1 MSQPDKVLSMPP
13 IVLIGASGQ
22 LGTDLQREFPLS
34 RELVPLTH
42 SQLDILQPTRV
53 AAVLDELRPEVIVN
67 TAAFVNVELCEV
79 EVDAAFAVNAHAV
92 RNLALHADRIGA
104 YLVHISTDYV
114 FDGAAH
120 VPYGE
125 DAPAA
130 PLNVYGRSKLEGES
144 HVRSV
149 CRRHLI
155 VRSSGLYGVAGSS
168 GKGGN
173 FVRTML
179 RLGRER
185 GEVSVVTDQVLT
197 PTNTKDLAEMTWR
210 LVDGGAQGVVHVT
223 NSGSCTWNEFARAI
237 FELSGMNV
245 AVHPTDSASVGSQA
259 RRPAYSVLSN
269 ARLEREGYGAM
280 RPWREALAGHL
291 QALGPLT

>member
-1 MSQPDKVLSMPP
+1 MSSIL
-13 IVLIGASGQ
+13 LIGANGQ
-22 LGTDLQREFPLS
+22 LGSDLRTRSGVISVTRAE
-34 RELVPLTH
+34 
-42 SQLDILQPTRV
+42 LDITDHRRV
-53 AAVLDELRPEVIVN
+53 ATMLRESRPDVIVN
-67 TAAFVNVELCEV
+67 TAAFINVETSEV
-79 EVDAAFAVNAHAV
+79 EVEAAFAVNAVAV
-92 RNLALHADRIGA
+92 RNLAIEADTIGA

-114 FDGAAH
+114 FDGAAKA
-120 VPYGE
+120 PYSE
-125 DAPAA
+125 DAATG
-130 PLNVYGRSKLEGES
+130 PLNVYGNSKLAGEFF
-144 HVRSV
+144 VRAL

-185 GEVSVVTDQVLT
+185 GEVTVVTDQVLT

-245 AVHPTDSASVGSQA
+245 AVHPTDSASVGSKA

-269 ARLEREGYGAM
+269 ARLEREGYGVM